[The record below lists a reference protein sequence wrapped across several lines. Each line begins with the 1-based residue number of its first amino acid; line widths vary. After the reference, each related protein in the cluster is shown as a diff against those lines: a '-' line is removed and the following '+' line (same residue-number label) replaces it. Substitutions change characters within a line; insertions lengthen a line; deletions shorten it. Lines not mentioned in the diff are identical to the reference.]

1 MQTLIN
7 RLCSIIERRSI
18 HKINW
23 IRTFYFNFRILPY
36 NQAKRLPFLIY
47 GKPSFNSLS
56 GRVEF
61 KCPIKKGIVLI
72 NEQKFLHHHFRLL
85 IRK

>member
-72 NEQKFLHHHFRLL
+72 RDCREMPNNYATN
-85 IRK
+85 